1 MRAAARTLRSKR
13 TGCCIIGGMKSPDFF
28 SAPLSP
34 ERLQPLLN
42 EAAGRINL
50 QVLEECDSTNLQL
63 QALAKAGAPSGTLLL
78 AERQTAGRGR
88 RGRTWHQGPQSLAFS
103 LLWRL
108 PDDRPPSGLSLA
120 VGLAIAEALPV
131 DAGLK
136 WPNDVL
142 LHGRKIAGILIESA
156 GAQRYVIGIG
166 INLGS
171 TDALPEE
178 VSAIAGGVPATDRAQ
193 VLADV
198 LDRLVVVLDEFA
210 AHGFAPLQS
219 RWQMRHAYQD
229 LAVNLFFS
237 EGGEPVQGVCR
248 GVDANGEL
256 LLETATCIQTIAS
269 GEVSLRLQ

>member
-1 MRAAARTLRSKR
+1 MSISNSA
-13 TGCCIIGGMKSPDFF
+13 PDFIC
-28 SAPLSP
+28 APLSP
-34 ERLQPLLN
+34 ESLQPFLH
-42 EAAGRINL
+42 EAAGRIDL
-50 QVLEECDSTNLQL
+50 QVLKECDSTNLQL
-63 QALAKAGAPSGTLLL
+63 QALAKSGAPSGTLLL
-78 AERQTAGRGR
+78 AEHQTAGRGR
-88 RGRTWHQGPQSLAFS
+88 RGRNWHQGPQSLAFS

-120 VGLAIAEALPV
+120 VGLAIAEALPGP
-131 DAGLK
+131 AKLK

-142 LHGRKIAGILIESA
+142 LEGRKVAGILIESA
-156 GAQRYVIGIG
+156 GVLNANPRFVIGIG

-171 TDALPEE
+171 TDELPAE
-178 VSAIAGGVPATDRAQ
+178 VSAIAGGIPDVDRVQ
-193 VLADV
+193 VLAHV
-198 LDRLVVVLDEFA
+198 LNHLVVVLDEFA

-219 RWQMRHAYQD
+219 RWQTRHAYQD

>member
-1 MRAAARTLRSKR
+1 MRTSN
-13 TGCCIIGGMKSPDFF
+13 
-28 SAPLSP
+28 SAPDSVPSPISP
-34 ERLQPLLN
+34 ESLQPLLH
-42 EAAGRINL
+42 EAAGRIDL
-50 QVLEECDSTNLQL
+50 QVLAECDSTNLQL
-63 QALAKAGAPSGTLLL
+63 QALAKNGAPTGSLLL

-88 RGRTWHQGPQSLAFS
+88 RGRSWYQGEQSLAFS

-131 DAGLK
+131 SAALK

-142 LHGRKIAGILIESA
+142 LDGRKVAGILIESA
-156 GAQRYVIGIG
+156 GSQRFVIGIG

-171 TDALPEE
+171 TETLPAEI
-178 VSAIAGGVPATDRAQ
+178 SSIAQGIPADDRTQ

-198 LDRLVVVLDEFA
+198 LNRLVTVLDEFS
-210 AHGFAPLQS
+210 AHGFAPLQA
-219 RWQMRHAYQD
+219 RWQTRHAYQD

>member
-1 MRAAARTLRSKR
+1 MSTLNPA
-13 TGCCIIGGMKSPDFF
+13 PDFI
-28 SAPLSP
+28 SSPLTP
-34 ERLQPLLN
+34 ESLQPLLHA
-42 EAAGRINL
+42 AAGRIDL
-50 QVLEECDSTNLQL
+50 QVLAECDSTNLQL
-63 QALAKAGAPSGTLLL
+63 QALAKSGAPSGSLLL

-88 RGRTWHQGPQSLAFS
+88 RGRNWHQGPQSLAFS

-120 VGLAIAEALPV
+120 VGLAIAEALPLT
-131 DAGLK
+131 AAAQLK

-142 LHGRKIAGILIESA
+142 IAGRKVAGILIESA
-156 GAQRYVIGIG
+156 GIHNASPRYVIGIG

-171 TDALPEE
+171 TETLPEE
-178 VSAIAGGVPATDRAQ
+178 VSAIATGIPDTDRVQLLAQ
-193 VLADV
+193 VLNH
-198 LDRLVVVLDEFA
+198 LVTVLDEFA